1 MSSLAIASQWVRR
14 ARGLGA
20 LALVLASGA
29 CSGKSIKQPPV
40 VPPDTCSFSLVDPTS
55 GADSHALRINEVMSG
70 NDGAW
75 VDELGETD
83 DFIELINTS
92 SRPISLGDYALGDE
106 PNEATALPE
115 LELEAG
121 ATLLLWAD
129 NSPEQ
134 GPLHL
139 PFKLSNSGTP
149 VLLWA
154 ASCELVDLVEVPEL
168 PRSESFARLPD
179 GSGDFS
185 VCRYATPERE
195 NGETCEPPPPP
206 NLNDD
211 ITFAPYTWE
220 TPYPPLEGPLV
231 LSELALRPAGF
242 VEVLNASDEDVELA
256 DFSVEL
262 ASMSPGVAWPEP
274 GTGTLLA
281 WPADVTTLAPGKRVL
296 LPVAEADTAELEAST
311 DFEGV
316 VTIWKSGTDAPAD
329 RLDFM
334 AWPEGAA
341 LARVPDESGFPR
353 FCETPSPGALNKRCV
368 ELAERAIPSGRLHRL
383 ETSGDFAALAAGGTE
398 VGEDAVKFV
407 VDMQAGD
414 VVHLLDNRTW
424 ALHYSWIREHIDG
437 EPHLDRCDP
446 AQAQEF
452 DLGWGLF
459 SQDEYFRVEGR
470 RYLLGTL
477 VQHTN
482 GTKTVEFTPGDAI
495 IGSQMLRAFMAVMKV
510 VEDPSEWSIRPT
522 EGRQINE
529 LRSIE
534 GSAPLVGPN
543 APYIGLTYQPLNPAV
558 GFGTLVFVPAHE
570 LETAELGPN
579 VIVVTDDVPNG
590 TAFMGGLITEA
601 FQTPLAHVNV
611 LARGRGTPNMALRE
625 ATEDLRLKKLFGKL
639 VRLEVRPSDFTIRE
653 ASAAEADEYWQA
665 RAPKGD
671 KLVPERDLDV
681 RGVVSLDSVDYSAI
695 SSVGSKAA
703 GVAELYRVNEVGVY
717 CPTLSLPLFVPPGA
731 FAIPFAHYVD
741 HFEDSG
747 AEALLAELEQDPEFR
762 ADPAAHADGLA
773 KVRQLILDHPVDP
786 ELLDQVQSTVLERF
800 GSLKVRFRS
809 SSNTEDLATFNGAG
823 LHTSTSADIDGSS
836 LTVQDALRLVWSS
849 LWNTRA
855 YDERAFGN
863 VDQPQAAMAILV
875 HQAWQEAAQGVAIS
889 RNALHATRDSQYYIN
904 AQIGEASVTN
914 PAPGVTS
921 DEIVYTP
928 PPRRA
933 KADYQARSSLSRGED
948 VLSFA
953 EIQNLGCALES
964 IHLHFQPLIDPEQTN
979 RLYAM
984 QIEWKLI
991 GPERALLVKQ
1001 ARPYNFGNLDVPT
1014 DCREF

>member
-1 MSSLAIASQWVRR
+1 MSALAIQKPFRSNRS
-14 ARGLGA
+14 LGV
-20 LALVLASGA
+20 LALFLACVG
-29 CSGKSIKQPPV
+29 CSDGDEPPVKQPPAEV
-40 VPPDTCSFSLVDPTS
+40 CSFSLVDVAHE
-55 GADSHALRINEVMSG
+55 ADSHPLRINEVMTG

-75 VDELGETD
+75 VDEQGETD
-83 DFIELINTS
+83 DFIELVNTGS
-92 SRPISLGDYALGDE
+92 SAITLSDYFVGDKA
-106 PNEATALPE
+106 NQATRLPE
-115 LELEAG
+115 LTLEAG
-121 ATLLLWAD
+121 ATVLLWAD
-129 NSPEQ
+129 SDPEQ

-154 ASCELVDLVEVPEL
+154 ASCGLVDLVEVPQL
-168 PRSESFARLPD
+168 PQSESFARLPD
-179 GSGDFS
+179 GTGEFTI
-185 VCRYATPERE
+185 CRYATPERS
-195 NGETCEPPPPP
+195 NGETCEPPPPQ
-206 NLNDD
+206 NLSDD
-211 ITFAPYTWE
+211 VKFAPYTWQS
-220 TPYPPLEGPLV
+220 PRPPIQGPLV
-231 LSELALRPAGF
+231 LSELALKPAGF
-242 VEVLNASDEDVELA
+242 VEVLNTSAGDVDLA
-256 DFSVEL
+256 DYALRV
-262 ASMSPGVAWPEP
+262 ASMSPGQAWPDAS
-274 GTGTLLA
+274 TGKLLA
-281 WPADVTTLAPGKRVL
+281 WPEDATTLAAGERVVV
-296 LPVAEADTAELEAST
+296 PVVDADIEDLSLSP
-311 DFEGV
+311 DFEGAV
-316 VTIWKSGTDAPAD
+316 SIWPAEGDTPSD

-334 AWPEGAA
+334 AWPEGAS
-341 LARVPDESGFPR
+341 LARVPDADGFPR
-353 FCETPSPGALNKRCV
+353 FCEKPSPGVANGKCK
-368 ELAERAIPSGRLHRL
+368 ELAERPLPGGRAHRL
-383 ETSGDFAALAAGGTE
+383 ATSGDFATLAAGGTE

-414 VVHLLDNRTW
+414 VAHLLDNRHW
-424 ALHYSWIREHIDG
+424 ALHYSWIREQIDG

-446 AQAQEF
+446 AQSQEF
-452 DLGWGLF
+452 DIGWGLF

-495 IGSQMLRAFMAVMKV
+495 IGSQMRRAFFAVMNAV
-510 VEDPSEWSIRPT
+510 DDPTEWAIRPT

-534 GSAPLVGPN
+534 GTAPLVGPN
-543 APYIGLTYQPLNPAV
+543 APYVGLDYQPLNPAV
-558 GFGTLVFVPAHE
+558 GFGTLKFVGAHD

-611 LARGRGTPNMALRE
+611 LARGRGTPNMALRG
-625 ATEDLRLKKLFGKL
+625 ASEDPRLKPLFGKL
-639 VRLEVRPSDFTIRE
+639 VRLEVRSSDFSIRE
-653 ASAAEADEYWQA
+653 ATAAEADEYWQA
-665 RAPKGD
+665 RTPKGD
-671 KLVPERDLDV
+671 KLEPVRDLSV
-681 RGVVSLDSVDYSAI
+681 RGLVSLDSVGYSAI

-703 GVAELYRVNEVGVY
+703 GIAELYRVNEVGLY
-717 CPTLSLPLFVPPGA
+717 CPSLALPLFVPPKA
-731 FAIPFAHYVD
+731 FAIPFVHYVE
-741 HFEDSG
+741 HFLNSG
-747 AEALLAELEQDPEFR
+747 AAFLLHDLEQDPQFR

-773 KVRQLILDHPVDP
+773 RVRDLILKYPVDP
-786 ELLDQVQSTVLERF
+786 QLLAELKSAVKDRF
-800 GSLKVRFRS
+800 GELKVRFRS

-823 LHTSTSADIDGSS
+823 LHTSTSADIEGSS
-836 LTVQDALRLVWSS
+836 SSVEDAVRLVWAS

-863 VDQPQAAMAILV
+863 VDQQGAAMAVLV
-875 HQAWQEAAQGVAIS
+875 HQAWKEAAQGVAIS

-921 DEIVYTP
+921 DELVYTP
-928 PPRRA
+928 PPRRP
-933 KADYQARSSLSRGED
+933 KADYQARSSLSRGHD
-948 VLSFA
+948 VLTFA

-964 IHLHFQPLIDPEQTN
+964 IHFHFRPLLDPEQLN

-991 GPERALLVKQ
+991 GPERRLLVKQ
-1001 ARPYNFGNLDVPT
+1001 ARPYNFGTIDAPT